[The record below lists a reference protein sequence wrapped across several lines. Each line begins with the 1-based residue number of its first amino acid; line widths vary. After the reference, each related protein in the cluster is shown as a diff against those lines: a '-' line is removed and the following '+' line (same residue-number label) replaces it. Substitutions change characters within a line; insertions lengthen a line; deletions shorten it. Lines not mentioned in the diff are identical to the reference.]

1 MRREFTRLSRRKE
14 PMRKHGFLVMNCCV
28 LLLLMAACLPPSAHA
43 EDELFF
49 AISFGM
55 DVYLIRISG
64 GDILPINNTSYGA
77 AWNFKSHEEAKIAAR
92 KECRRRARNPRNCQ
106 PAFTNS
112 MKGICFV
119 IVWAEPGGYG
129 FYEIRNNERQKAYAR
144 SGRDD
149 NGRPLSGKSKFV
161 LMKCGQ

>member
-49 AISFGM
+49 AISFGRT
-55 DVYLIRISG
+55 YIKKEG
-64 GDILPINNTSYGA
+64 YTTYKNTSYGA
-77 AWNFKSHEEAKIAAR
+77 AWNFKSHEEAEIAAH

-119 IVWAEPGGYG
+119 IVWAEPGGYN

-144 SGRDD
+144 SSRHD
-149 NGRPLSGKSKFV
+149 NGRPMRKSKFV

>member
-1 MRREFTRLSRRKE
+1 
-14 PMRKHGFLVMNCCV
+14 MRKHGFLVMNCCV

-49 AISFGM
+49 AISFGRT
-55 DVYLIRISG
+55 YIKKEG
-64 GDILPINNTSYGA
+64 YTTYKNTSYGA
-77 AWNFKSHEEAKIAAR
+77 AWNFKSHEEAEIAAH
-92 KECRRRARNPRNCQ
+92 KECRKRARNPRNCQ
-106 PAFTNS
+106 QVGKMPTSS
-112 MKGICFV
+112 MKGVCFV

-149 NGRPLSGKSKFV
+149 NGRPMGGKSKFV
-161 LMKCGQ
+161 LMKCG

>member
-14 PMRKHGFLVMNCCV
+14 PMQKHGFLVMNCCV

-49 AISFGM
+49 AVSFEWTYSNPDKRGR
-55 DVYLIRISG
+55 YTTYKQ
-64 GDILPINNTSYGA
+64 TSYGA

-129 FYEIRNNERQKAYAR
+129 FYEIRNNESQKAYAR

-149 NGRPLSGKSKFV
+149 NGRPLSGKSRFV